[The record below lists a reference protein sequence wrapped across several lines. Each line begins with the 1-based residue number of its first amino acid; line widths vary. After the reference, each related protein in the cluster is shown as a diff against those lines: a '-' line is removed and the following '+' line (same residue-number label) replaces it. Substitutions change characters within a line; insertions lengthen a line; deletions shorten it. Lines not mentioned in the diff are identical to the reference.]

1 MVCVHWWLP
10 GRTRCLVMRRG
21 EAPDWPKR
29 EVVLPESLCQTVD
42 ALVGE
47 VAMTALV
54 PGYNQRIYGHN
65 AEIECPS
72 GHMGRRGRPTSIAGE
87 MAKVRR
93 RVDPSRRS
101 TAYAQPATVKLLLI
115 GFVGGGFSG
124 ALGVGGGI
132 VMVPLLVGFL
142 AVAQRH
148 AHAVSLGAIVP
159 ISLVGLLVYGL
170 AGSIDLS
177 AGVALGAGGVVG
189 ARGGARLLVASPER
203 ALKLSFGLLMCA
215 SAGLLVLRA

>member
-1 MVCVHWWLP
+1 
-10 GRTRCLVMRRG
+10 MRRA
-21 EAPDWPKR
+21 EAPDWSKK

-54 PGYNQRIYGHN
+54 LGYNRRIFGHK
-65 AEIECPS
+65 AEMRCLS
-72 GHMGRRGRPTSIAGE
+72 GHMSRRGRPTSIAGE

-93 RVDPSRRS
+93 TVDLSRRS
-101 TAYAQPATVKLLLI
+101 TACSRPATVKLLLI
-115 GFVGGGFSG
+115 GFVGGAFSG

-170 AGSIDLS
+170 AGSIDLA

-189 ARGGARLLVASPER
+189 ARGGARLLIMSPER
-203 ALKLSFGLLMCA
+203 ALKLSFGFLMCA